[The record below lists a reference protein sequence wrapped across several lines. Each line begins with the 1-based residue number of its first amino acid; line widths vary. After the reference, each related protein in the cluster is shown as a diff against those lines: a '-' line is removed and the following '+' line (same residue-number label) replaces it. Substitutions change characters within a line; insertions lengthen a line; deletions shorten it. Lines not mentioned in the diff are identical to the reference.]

1 MSPVTVGST
10 FASARWK
17 TSVAFLSLGLVWL
30 LAQPAQAQGSLQ
42 FFKNYFITGDYAV
55 GGASLWQKGR

>member
-1 MSPVTVGST
+1 MFPVKVGST
-10 FASARWK
+10 FAVTRWK
-17 TSVAFLSLGLVWL
+17 ATVVLLSLGFAL
-30 LAQPAQAQGSLQ
+30 LSAQPGQAQGSLQ